1 MTYNKNYQV
10 DSAEV
15 YCSIHS
21 VANADGGISNF
32 VLAALSNGE
41 VIPECFFAGPNN
53 RTNLYSEDSININ
66 TSYSQKIAIDK
77 GYLLHIVYWG
87 NFYHFMIEF
96 FPNLYYYSK
105 NLMQHDVKVIL
116 PARNM
121 LIDDLLQI
129 LNIPDELVV
138 TLEKDTL
145 CTVDELHYS
154 STTSSPGNTNSQIE
168 AFKYLQ
174 NQLSYVDSDCSSAN
188 LYLSR
193 NDNCDHRFNN
203 SANGMDRSIINEDKV
218 LSLVKNFGYKIDTV
232 GTKTFREKAQLLSRT
247 KNIVTPHGGNIL
259 NCCLA
264 KNLESLTILTCKYAK
279 FCDDIFTRFI
289 QALLP
294 AVEITLIKGHQP
306 QNPDGKLVYAKIPFE
321 VEINQLE
328 ESLQNEYD
336 TQI

>member
-1 MTYNKNYQV
+1 MTYNINYMVNNV
-10 DSAEV
+10 DI
-15 YCSIHS
+15 YTSIHS
-21 VANADGGISNF
+21 VESRDENKTIFNIAPLYKGKI
-32 VLAALSNGE
+32 
-41 VIPECFFAGPNN
+41 IPECFFGGPNN
-53 RTNLYSEDSININ
+53 RANLYSEDSININ
-66 TSYSQKIAIDK
+66 TSYSQKMAIDK

-87 NFYHFMIEF
+87 NFFHFMIEL

-105 NLMQHDVKVIL
+105 NLMQYDVKVIL
-116 PARNM
+116 PARNI

-129 LNIPDELVV
+129 LNIPEELVV

-154 STTSSPGNTNSQIE
+154 STISSPGNTNSQIE

-174 NQLSYVDSDCSSAN
+174 EQFSYIDSDCSSAN

-193 NDNCDHRFNN
+193 NDNRDHRFNN
-203 SANGMDRSIINEDKV
+203 SANGMDRNIINEDKV

-232 GTKTFREKAQLLSRT
+232 GTKTFHEKAQLLSRT

-264 KNLESLTILTCKYAK
+264 KNLESLTILTCKYAE

-294 AVEITLIKGHQP
+294 AVEVTLIKGHQP
-306 QNPDGKLVYAKIPFE
+306 QNPDGKLVYSKIPFE
-321 VEINQLE
+321 VEINQVE